1 MLKRPLP
8 LVIGIV
14 VLVLASLL
22 FGRCRSGS
30 GRRFQTVTVTHGPI
44 TQAVTATGTLNP
56 VQNVQVGSQVSGNI
70 QKLFV
75 DFNSIVKAGQV
86 IAQSDPVGFQ
96 ANVNQAEGDLANTR
110 AALELARLNEAR
122 TRALVAKQ
130 NSAQSDLDQAVANLH
145 QAEANVKIK
154 EGALQKAKADLD
166 HCTITSPIDG
176 IVISRNVDVGQT
188 VAASLQAPII
198 FAIANDLSK
207 MQIDANVAEADVG
220 AVAVDQD
227 VEFTVEA
234 FPTRT
239 FQGKVTQVRNA
250 PITVQNVVTY
260 DTVIGVSNP
269 DQKLKPGM
277 TANVSIVAA
286 HRDEAVRIPNS
297 ALRFRMPDQTP
308 SATPKRN
315 QSSGPRQT
323 GSGNKPGGNRP
334 ERRIE
339 RTVYVLASGSSKPTP
354 ATIKTGISD
363 GVTTEVLEGLKEGD
377 RVVTGMTESGA
388 APTPASNPFGGG
400 PRSF

>member
-1 MLKRPLP
+1 MFKRPIP
-8 LVIGIV
+8 LILAAVGLIAV
-14 VLVLASLL
+14 AFLVR
-22 FGRCRSGS
+22 RCTSGS
-30 GRRFQTVTVTHGPI
+30 GATYQTAAVARGPI

-70 QKLFV
+70 LKLMA

-86 IAQSDPVGFQ
+86 IAQIDPVVFQ
-96 ANVNQAEGDLANTR
+96 ANVNQAEGDLANAK
-110 AALELARLNEAR
+110 AALELAQSNENR

-130 NSAQSDLDQAVANLH
+130 NSAQSDLDQAVASLH

-154 EGALQKAKADLD
+154 EGALEKVKADLD

-227 VEFTVEA
+227 VEFTVDA

-239 FQGKVTQVRNA
+239 VPGKVVQVRNA

-269 DQKLKPGM
+269 EQKLKPGM
-277 TANVSIVAA
+277 TANVSIVSA
-286 HRDEAVRIPNS
+286 HRDETLKIPNS
-297 ALRFRMPDQTP
+297 ALRFRPPDQTP
-308 SATPKRN
+308 TPAPRRDP
-315 QSSGPRQT
+315 SSGPRQP
-323 GSGNKPGGNRP
+323 GGGNKPGGNRA

-339 RTVYVLASGSSKPTP
+339 RTVFVLASGGSKPT
-354 ATIKTGISD
+354 AVTIKTGISD
-363 GVTTEVLEGLKEGD
+363 GITTEVVEGLKEGD
-377 RVVTGMTESGA
+377 RVVPGMTENAS
-388 APTPASNPFGGG
+388 APANNPFGPQRRG
-400 PRSF
+400 P

>member
-1 MLKRPLP
+1 MFKRPIP
-8 LVIGIV
+8 LAIGAVILI
-14 VLVLASLL
+14 AAAFLL
-22 FGRCRSGS
+22 RRCTSGS
-30 GRRFQTVTVTHGPI
+30 GVAYQTAAVARGPI

-70 QKLFV
+70 QKLMV
-75 DFNSIVKAGQV
+75 DFNSVVKAGQV
-86 IAQSDPVGFQ
+86 IAQIDPVVFQ
-96 ANVNQAEGDLANTR
+96 ATVNQAEGDVANAR

-122 TRALVAKQ
+122 TRGLVAKQ
-130 NSAQSDLDQAVANLH
+130 NSAQSDLDQAVATLH

-154 EGALQKAKADLD
+154 EGALEKAKADLD

-188 VAASLQAPII
+188 VAASLQAPVI

-220 AVAVDQD
+220 AVAVDQE
-227 VEFTVEA
+227 VNFTVDA

-239 FQGKVTQVRNA
+239 FQGKVVQVRNA

-269 DQKLKPGM
+269 EQKLKPGM

-286 HRDEAVRIPNS
+286 HRDETLKIPNS
-297 ALRFRMPDQTP
+297 ALRFRMPDQA
-308 SATPKRN
+308 ATAAPRRDP
-315 QSSGPRQT
+315 SSGPRQP
-323 GSGNKPGGNRP
+323 GGGNRSGGNRP
-334 ERRIE
+334 ERKTE
-339 RTVYVLASGSSKPTP
+339 RTIYVLASGSSKPT
-354 ATIKTGISD
+354 AVTIKTGISD

-400 PRSF
+400 SRRF